1 MYLQMVISLKMTIR
15 SRFILSAK
23 YSCHDIEHY
32 TDKNFITETQRLI
45 FSIGSKKIN
54 KNLTII

>member
-1 MYLQMVISLKMTIR
+1 VISLKMTIR